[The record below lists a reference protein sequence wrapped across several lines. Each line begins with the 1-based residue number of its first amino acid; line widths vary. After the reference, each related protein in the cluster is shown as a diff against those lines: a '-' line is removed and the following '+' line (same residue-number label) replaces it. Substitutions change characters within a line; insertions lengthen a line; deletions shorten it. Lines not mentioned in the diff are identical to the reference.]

1 VAWVHDGNAA
11 LFTDLYEITMAA
23 AYFADG
29 LDHEATFELWVRT
42 QPPDR
47 DFLVAAGLDTA
58 LHYLETL
65 HFDDAAL
72 DYLRTIRRFGED
84 FLERLS
90 DLRFSGDVDAMPEG
104 TVAFAGEPLMRVTA
118 PLIEAQLVETFL
130 LNAVGFQTMIAS
142 KAARVRLACDG
153 RRFVDFGGR
162 RSHGA
167 DAGLKGARAAYIGGA
182 SSTSLVVA
190 GLEYGIPVSGTMA
203 HSFVLAHPDEATA
216 FEAFARV
223 FPEDEIVLLI
233 DTYDTVE
240 GARIAAAVIERLAGD
255 GITVAGV
262 RLDSGDVAD
271 LSRRVRDILDDAGLH
286 DVAVLA
292 SGGIEEGAI
301 ARLVADGAPIDG
313 FGVGTALAT
322 SEDAPSLDII
332 YKLVADRGRPR
343 MKTSTGKV
351 TMPGVKQV
359 FRGPDGDV
367 VGLADETI
375 DGLQPLLEPVMRR
388 GRRTAPA
395 PDLAEVRARALA
407 TVDALPPRLK
417 GILEPAE
424 QPWPVRHSERLV
436 SLAEDVRAGR

>member
-1 VAWVHDGNAA
+1 VPWVHDGNAA

-322 SEDAPSLDII
+322 SEDAPSLDVI